1 MVKLNVH
8 NFMKKIATYVH
19 PERGFLPDPDPLLEL
34 PLAYRAWDELNN
46 AMPELLHNNDFRD
59 ALNNI
64 PQLDPSGIKNG
75 PELDRSMRQ
84 LSMFANAYVNWGE
97 EPVKSIPKNLAI
109 PLWEI
114 AHRSGRPP
122 IASHASIVLSNWRRI
137 DPDGPI
143 VPENLKTLQ
152 NFFGGKD
159 EDWFY
164 LATVGVESVG
174 GCAMSKLFSCLD
186 AIKNNK
192 SNIVVTSLNDLASII
207 HEINLALERMYEHCR
222 ADIFYHRVRPFLK
235 GWPDDG
241 IVYEGVNEEPKIF
254 VGGSAAQSSLLQTL
268 DAGLGITHP
277 SDNSGPFLIQMRK
290 YMPPN
295 HSKVISLLELDP
307 ILLKYLNKN
316 KSIELKDAYKK
327 CISGLNIFRKKH
339 LEMAIHYI
347 SDQEKKGEEG
357 EGTGGTEF
365 ITFLTTATKETHLL
379 MEKE

>member
-1 MVKLNVH
+1 
-8 NFMKKIATYVH
+8 MKNISTYVH
-19 PERGFLPDPDPLLEL
+19 PERGFLPYPDPLLEL
-34 PLAYRAWDELNN
+34 PLAYRAWDDLNN
-46 AMPELLHNNDFRD
+46 AMPELLLRNDFRD
-59 ALNNI
+59 VINNI
-64 PQLDPSGIKNG
+64 PLLDTSGIKNG

-122 IASHASIVLSNWRRI
+122 ITSHASIVLSNWRRI

-159 EDWFY
+159 EEWFY

-174 GCAMSKLFSCLD
+174 SRAISSLFSCLD
-186 AIKNNK
+186 AVKYNK
-192 SNIVVTSLNDLASII
+192 PNTVITTLNDLVSNIRN
-207 HEINLALERMYEHCR
+207 INSALERMYEGCR
-222 ADIFYHRVRPFLK
+222 ADIFYQRVRPFLK
-235 GWPDDG
+235 GWSNDG
-241 IVYEGVNEEPKIF
+241 IIYEGVNEEPKIF
-254 VGGSAAQSSLLQTL
+254 IGGSAAQSSLLQTL
-268 DAGLGITHP
+268 DAGLGITHT
-277 SDNSGPFLIQMRK
+277 SDNSGPFLDQMRK

-307 ILLKYLNKN
+307 VLLKYINKS
-316 KSIELKDAYKK
+316 KSIELRDAYKK
-327 CISGLNIFRKKH
+327 CVSGLNIFRKKH
-339 LEMAIHYI
+339 LDMAIHYI
-347 SDQEKKGEEG
+347 SDQAKKEKMG

-365 ITFLTTATKETHLL
+365 ISFLTTARKETQL
-379 MEKE
+379 